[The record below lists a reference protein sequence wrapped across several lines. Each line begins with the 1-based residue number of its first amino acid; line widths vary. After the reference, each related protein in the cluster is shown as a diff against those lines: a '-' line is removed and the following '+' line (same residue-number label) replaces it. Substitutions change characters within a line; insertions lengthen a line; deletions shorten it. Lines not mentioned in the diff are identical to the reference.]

1 MARFARIVIP
11 GIPHHVTQRG
21 NRRQEVFF
29 SAVDYRRYL
38 ELLTDHAREAGTEIW
53 AYCLMPNHAHL
64 MLVPG
69 DEDGLHRALQ
79 EAHRRYTRFVNLQHD
94 WTGHLWQGRYASC
107 PMDEA
112 HTLMAARY
120 VELNPVRAGLVERA
134 EAWAWSSARGHP
146 AGEDA
151 GVRRAGAG
159 VRRAGPKLPARTSWE
174 RKVPGAGQAVLGSS
188 AAMAAH
194 FDPAAAAARPAVC
207 TPAASVS
214 YCFRISARAAAVGS
228 GGMCSSVSGPE
239 HSELIEPVPYAKRR
253 ACSHVSPPRVRH
265 CAEMPKP

>member
-53 AYCLMPNHAHL
+53 AYCLMPNHVHL

-134 EAWAWSSARGHP
+134 EDWAWSSARGHL
-146 AGEDA
+146 AGEDD
-151 GVRRAGAG
+151 GVMRADALGAL
-159 VRRAGPKLPARTSWE
+159 VPDWRAFLDEGLADEHAERLRMGERTG
-174 RKVPGAGQAVLGSS
+174 RPLGSPYFIEALES
-188 AAMAAH
+188 RTGRDLQKQKPGRKSGQKSGAAK
-194 FDPAAAAARPAVC
+194 
-207 TPAASVS
+207 T
-214 YCFRISARAAAVGS
+214 
-228 GGMCSSVSGPE
+228 GG
-239 HSELIEPVPYAKRR
+239 A
-253 ACSHVSPPRVRH
+253 
-265 CAEMPKP
+265 